1 MAGSKR
7 KLLECRMQ
15 GCTLNVSGSEK
26 EVVETGVQHAV
37 SAHSQKDTPQLRDQ
51 IRSMLKDE
59 Q

>member
-1 MAGSKR
+1 
-7 KLLECRMQ
+7 MQ